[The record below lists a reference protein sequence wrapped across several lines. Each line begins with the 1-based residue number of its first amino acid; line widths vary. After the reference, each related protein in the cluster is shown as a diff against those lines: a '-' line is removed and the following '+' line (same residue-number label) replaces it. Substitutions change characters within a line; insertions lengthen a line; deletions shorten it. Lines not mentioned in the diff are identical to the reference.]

1 MKSHKILWSLA
12 LVIFWLHEGTASS
25 GAEDA
30 TEVNGALGESVTFE
44 LKTSP
49 PFKLI
54 SWLKSE
60 GSKDPSNIALLKPGE
75 QCTPDILF
83 PGFQG
88 RLSAPEDCRSLQV
101 RDLRRDDSGRYLAQI
116 NRGGASEPLREAFD
130 LRVYKRLSEADL
142 TVRCHKTGNGTR
154 QLNCSAGPWE
164 DDVVFGWEDESKAE
178 PWGQSATRI
187 LRVNDEDDLNATC
200 RARNPIGEASRT
212 VSVQEICAE
221 VPSSSGVYVAIALGL
236 IALMGLLVI
245 LVCWWKKKAAHRK
258 HLDCAGDKRLS
269 QAPYAEVTNVPRD
282 GEMQPPR
289 QRGRPAKV
297 KSDGIQTIY
306 TTVDHC
312 KQNLLQTDDEKMRK
326 GERGHPEQ
334 SEKTIYSEISNS
346 QESEDQN
353 LKTIYETVKNPQL
366 PRGAEYNVII

>member
-212 VSVQEICAE
+212 VSVQEICAGKFLRCCFFQRKSYF
-221 VPSSSGVYVAIALGL
+221 VISRRDSLLFFQDKNVTPRKVFPAAVYL
-236 IALMGLLVI
+236 
-245 LVCWWKKKAAHRK
+245 
-258 HLDCAGDKRLS
+258 
-269 QAPYAEVTNVPRD
+269 
-282 GEMQPPR
+282 
-289 QRGRPAKV
+289 
-297 KSDGIQTIY
+297 
-306 TTVDHC
+306 
-312 KQNLLQTDDEKMRK
+312 
-326 GERGHPEQ
+326 
-334 SEKTIYSEISNS
+334 
-346 QESEDQN
+346 
-353 LKTIYETVKNPQL
+353 
-366 PRGAEYNVII
+366 